1 MPKKIVPETVRLN
14 VEADKSEAQ
23 RLIRIVAGPEL
34 PTETTKS
41 RIGRTVQI
49 LGWTMTRV
57 RNIWHRGAHRI
68 DAHEMDQLRTITQ
81 GKPKEFSTRNV
92 SEDSDSR

>member
-1 MPKKIVPETVRLN
+1 MPKKIVSGMLRLN

-23 RLIRIVAGPEL
+23 RLIKLVAKTDV

-41 RIGRTVQI
+41 RIARTVQI

-57 RNIWHRGAHRI
+57 RNVWHRAAHRI
-68 DAHEMDQLRTITQ
+68 DAHEMDQLRAITQ
-81 GKPKEFSTRNV
+81 GKLNKFSTRNA

>member
-1 MPKKIVPETVRLN
+1 MAKKIVSETVRLN

-34 PTETTKS
+34 ATETTKS
-41 RIGRTVQI
+41 RIARTVQI

-57 RNIWHRGAHRI
+57 RNVWHRAAHRI
-68 DAHEMDQLRTITQ
+68 DAHEMDQLRAITQ
-81 GKPKEFSTRNV
+81 GKLNKFSTRNA
-92 SEDSDSR
+92 SEDSDSC